1 MGKNKFYKFKYLR
14 KFIQLRKNL
23 FSYSQTHFI
32 PGSGKISFFD
42 FFRIFFQGILNESI
56 SMRAS
61 ALSYKL
67 FLAFFPALIFLV
79 TLLPYLSTFGSQ
91 ETFMETIESIMPEYS
106 FKAFESTLRDVLFNP
121 RFELLSVVFVLS
133 LVYSI
138 SNMNSIVDT
147 FNKSYHFKDKR
158 KFSKKIII
166 SSILT
171 LLFYLLIIITITLMS
186 ISEIVLNWM
195 YYEEFFKSSIY
206 FLLLNYGRW
215 LILFFVMLTGLS
227 VFYNIATPY
236 KLKFRF
242 FNPGS
247 LFSAFFFI
255 ILSIGFNIFVNQFA
269 SYNKVYGV
277 LGVILVFFMWLYY
290 NAAIVL
296 IGFEI
301 NASIYVAPR
310 AKETIT

>member
-1 MGKNKFYKFKYLR
+1 MQKKNIYKFKYLR
-14 KFIQLRKNL
+14 KIYRFKKNL
-23 FSYSQTHFI
+23 FAYSKTHFI

-42 FFRIFFQGILNESI
+42 FFRFFFQGLMNESI

-79 TLLPYLSTFGSQ
+79 TLLPYFSSFSSQ
-91 ETFMETIESIMPEYS
+91 ETFMEAIESIMPEYS

-121 RFELLSVVFVLS
+121 RFELLSAVFVLS

-138 SNMNSIVDT
+138 SNMNAIIET
-147 FNKSYHFKDKR
+147 FNKSYHLKDKR
-158 KFSKKIII
+158 KFLKKVIV
-166 SSILT
+166 SAVLT
-171 LLFYLLIIITITLMS
+171 LLFYVLIILTIALMS
-186 ISEIVLNWM
+186 ISEIILNWL
-195 YYEEFFKSSIY
+195 YIEEYFKTSIY
-206 FLLLNYGRW
+206 FFLLNYGRW

-227 VFYNIATPY
+227 VFYTVAPPV

-269 SYNKVYGV
+269 SYNRIYGV
-277 LGVILVFFMWLYY
+277 LGVVLVFFMWLYY
-290 NAAIVL
+290 IAAIVL

-301 NASIYVAPR
+301 NASMYIAP
-310 AKETIT
+310 KSETKKI